1 MSISLS
7 QDEQR
12 LLAANETVVAA
23 LASVAAECDR
33 DRRPPR
39 EVWDAYVAAGLKG
52 LLTPADKGGHA
63 ARAAIMVRMSE
74 ALGAV
79 DPIGAITFLPQE
91 YCIAAIAAFG
101 EHPWHD
107 DIREALL
114 AGRKTTGFVLT
125 EPGAGSD
132 AARISTLATRTAGG
146 WQIDGVKAWV
156 TNAPYIDEYFVFVQ
170 TRAGSGAAGI
180 AGFLVPRDAPGIT
193 VSAPY
198 DLLGGHI
205 GSLCDV
211 FFDGVRIAPERLVV
225 PPGMGLRAALSAIDL
240 ARINVAAMCCG
251 ALATALAVALDYI
264 TKRQAF
270 GQPIAQFQG
279 LQWQLAEVATDL
291 HAARLLTYDA
301 AEVLDTRG
309 RASVEAAHAKKF
321 ATRAALKGL
330 DVCMGQM
337 GSNGLKRDCGLPRLF
352 EHVKIA
358 HTLDGTTDIQ
368 NVVISRALLA
378 PHLARLAESSG
389 RET

>member
-1 MSISLS
+1 M
-7 QDEQR
+7 
-12 LLAANETVVAA
+12 LAANDVVVEA
-23 LASVAAECDR
+23 LASVAAECDQR
-33 DRRPPR
+33 QRPPR
-39 EVWDAYVAAGLKG
+39 EAWDAYIAAGLKG
-52 LLTPADKGGHA
+52 LLTPVDKGGHA
-63 ARAAIMVRMSE
+63 VRAMVMVRMSE

-79 DPIGAITFLPQE
+79 DPVGAITFLPQE
-91 YCIAAIAAFG
+91 YCIAAIARFG
-101 EHPWHD
+101 HHAWHD
-107 DIREALL
+107 EI
-114 AGRKTTGFVLT
+114 RKTLLSGTRSTGFLLT
-125 EPGAGSD
+125 EPGTGSD
-132 AARISTLATRTAGG
+132 AARIGTLASRTPDG

-170 TRAGSGAAGI
+170 TEAGSRAAGI
-180 AGFLVPRDAPGIT
+180 AGFLVPREAAGVT

-198 DLLGGHI
+198 ELLGGHI
-205 GSLCDV
+205 GSICDV
-211 FFDGVRIAPERLVV
+211 RFNGVRLAPERLVV

-251 ALATALAVALDYI
+251 ALATGLEVALDYT
-264 TKRQAF
+264 TKRHAF

-291 HAARLLTYDA
+291 HAARLMTYDA
-301 AEVLDTRG
+301 ADVLDTKG

-330 DVCMGQM
+330 DICMGQL
-337 GSNGLKRDCGLPRLF
+337 GSNGLKRDSGLPRLF

-378 PHLARLAESSG
+378 PYRDRLAD
-389 RET
+389 